1 MPIGAPR
8 AADGGKPASDW
19 RPPARRSG
27 DRRPLDSVMEVDVV
41 TNYHVGQIL
50 TLRQA
55 LLQELGTQS

>member
-1 MPIGAPR
+1 
-8 AADGGKPASDW
+8 
-19 RPPARRSG
+19 
-27 DRRPLDSVMEVDVV
+27 MEVDVV